1 MWRAWIAPTMAAN
14 GKPSRTG
21 HMPLPIAKR

>member
-14 GKPSRTG
+14 GNHREPDT
-21 HMPLPIAKR
+21 MPLTIAKR